1 MKSGVSQIAPQ
12 NGFIYI
18 FRNDRYHNEIKVGLS
33 KNPFK
38 RVMQLYTTATATP
51 MNISVIW
58 WVSDMRRAERVAH
71 QRLADHRINSRRE
84 FFLIAPPWDF
94 SELEC
99 MCYDTTTI
107 FLEVLEELIEE
118 DWHHAGI
125 AFGEM
130 DMRKMHE
137 AHLRGEDFSS

>member
-1 MKSGVSQIAPQ
+1 MTGSTSQD
-12 NGFIYI
+12 GYIYI
-18 FRNDRYHNEIKVGLS
+18 FRNDRLHNEIKVGLS

-58 WVSDMRRAERVAH
+58 WVSDMRRAERIAH
-71 QRLADHRINSRRE
+71 DRLADHRINSRRE
-84 FFLIAPPWDF
+84 FFLIAPPNDF
-94 SELEC
+94 NEFER

-107 FLEVLEELIEE
+107 CLEVLEELIEG
-118 DWHHAGI
+118 DWASAGI

-130 DMRKMHE
+130 DVRKMYE
-137 AHLRGEDFSS
+137 AHLRGEDIGS